1 MFSLDEDDEGEVS
14 FGESSDAERKM
25 TPNIPKAPS
34 VKTFD
39 DSGNFEGASDLD
51 SNTLRAFV
59 VAVIYANI
67 AVLFVFLGPM
77 VWYFEGWSRLGPG
90 VLVIGVLAAIR
101 TYQTYRSWERSRD
114 ERKRAERAGDN
125 SGSAADG
132 RHTSSDGSERS
143 ADDSERSADDA
154 ETDRNDGDGT
164 TGTDS
169 EDDTPTDGVADDDTK
184 PSEAS

>member
-14 FGESSDAERKM
+14 FGESSDAEREM
-25 TPNIPKAPS
+25 TPDIPKAPA

-39 DSGNFEGASDLD
+39 DDGNFEGASDID

-77 VWYFEGWSRLGPG
+77 VWYFQGWSRLGPAL
-90 VLVIGVLAAIR
+90 LVVGLLAGIR

-114 ERKRAERAGDN
+114 DRNELNEQARDEQEESTQTNTA
-125 SGSAADG
+125 S
-132 RHTSSDGSERS
+132 SSDADESES
-143 ADDSERSADDA
+143 EADVDPI
-154 ETDRNDGDGT
+154 GT
-164 TGTDS
+164 TRTDES
-169 EDDTPTDGVADDDTK
+169 DTTPPET
-184 PSEAS
+184 S